1 MSLRAPQGE
10 TSTMTNLNKFYRTL
24 FIALLLALASACGS
38 GGSSSSD
45 STATTATGD
54 SDTDTDTDT
63 GTTTDTDTGD
73 DTTATATAGM
83 DIEQFETGALLAEV
97 TTVSCTLSG
106 GTEATCYQLEIAGEP
121 AAREPGPFCPTS
133 IYSGADEGGIWF
145 DGSGDLWDVD
155 GEFITNLANL
165 YGDSNWLLYDVAS
178 GEVNVTATQTA
189 CEAAARPN
197 VDPRYQNHCV
207 ECSLDYYGG
216 GVTQTILIPTTPVPL
231 DTPASIANGDLGIA
245 LDGVILAPPA
255 PVQAILGAYTIAAF
269 DDCGGHVNPVEGYH
283 YHASVGCAQQA
294 FEADGHAG
302 LMAYALDGYGIYGML
317 DIDGNETADL
327 DVCRGHSD
335 DTRSYHYHAASAAEN
350 MFIGCFAG
358 EQGSIQ

>member
-1 MSLRAPQGE
+1 M
-10 TSTMTNLNKFYRTL
+10 TTFSTLYKAL
-24 FIALLLALASACGS
+24 FLLALLALTSACGS
-38 GGSSSSD
+38 SGGSSSD
-45 STATTATGD
+45 STATTETTDAD

-63 GTTTDTDTGD
+63 DTDSDSDSDSDSDEETI
-73 DTTATATAGM
+73 TTSSDGM
-83 DIEQFETGALLAEV
+83 DTSLFENGALISEV

-106 GTEATCYQLEIAGEP
+106 GTETTCYRLEIAGEP
-121 AAREPGPFCPTS
+121 AAREIGPFCPTS
-133 IYSGADEGGIWF
+133 IYSEADEGGIWF
-145 DGSGDLWDVD
+145 DGSGSVWDID

-178 GEVNVTATQTA
+178 GEVNVTNTQTA

-197 VDPRYQNHCV
+197 VDPMYQNHCV

-216 GVTQTILIPTTPVPL
+216 GTSQTLLIPTSPVPL
-231 DTPASIANGDLGIA
+231 SSPAALGNQDLGIA
-245 LDGVILAPPA
+245 LDGVVLAPPA
-255 PVQAILGAYTIAAF
+255 PVDAILGAYTIAAF

-283 YHASVGCAQQA
+283 YHASTGCAQQT
-294 FEADGHAG
+294 FDSDGHAG

-317 DIDGNETADL
+317 DVDGNEATDL
-327 DVCRGHSD
+327 DVCRGHSESE
-335 DTRSYHYHAASAAEN
+335 RGYHYHAASAAEN

>member
-1 MSLRAPQGE
+1 
-10 TSTMTNLNKFYRTL
+10 MTNRNTL
-24 FIALLLALASACGS
+24 CRMAFLALLLALTSACGS
-38 GGSSSSD
+38 GGSSSGD
-45 STATTATGD
+45 SSSATETGD
-54 SDTDTDTDT
+54 ADMDSGTETETETEPDT
-63 GTTTDTDTGD
+63 GGGTSV
-73 DTTATATAGM
+73 TAAVGM
-83 DIEQFETGALLAEV
+83 DVDQFETGALVAAV
-97 TTVSCTLSG
+97 TTVSCTLSA
-106 GTEATCYQLEIAGEP
+106 GTRTTCYQLEIAGEP
-121 AAREPGPFCPTS
+121 AARELGPFCPTS
-133 IYSGADEGGIWF
+133 IYSDADEGGIWF

-155 GEFITNLANL
+155 GEFITNLANI

-178 GEVNVTATQTA
+178 GDVNVTDTQTA

-207 ECSLDYYGG
+207 QCSLDYYGG

-231 DTPASIANGDLGIA
+231 DSPAAIANGDLGIA

-294 FEADGHAG
+294 FETDGHAG

-317 DIDGNETADL
+317 DSDGSEATDL

-335 DTRSYHYHAASAAEN
+335 DLRSYHYHAASAAEN